1 MTLQKMSLEGQTPS
15 HFAQERKGAC
25 GMRGSISFWKELNAS
40 GHSRKVE
47 QSEKTE
53 ESTRRR
59 KTKSHFF
66 GECQGLFLGTQA
78 RTSRRKDNALK
89 QQKV

>member
-1 MTLQKMSLEGQTPS
+1 MHQATAEKWNTQRRLKR
-15 HFAQERKGAC
+15 AQE
-25 GMRGSISFWKELNAS
+25 E
-40 GHSRKVE
+40 
-47 QSEKTE
+47 EKQKAT
-53 ESTRRR
+53 
-59 KTKSHFF
+59 F